1 MVNATKWEPPTT
13 PTLKL
18 LDCRQAA
25 AKSVLSILAMMAAR
39 HRRMPVPAPIGRYCG
54 SSFSFEGHCLNRSVN
69 HTAENLL
76 NRSLG

>member
-1 MVNATKWEPPTT
+1 MVNATKWELPMT
-13 PTLKL
+13 PTPKL

-39 HRRMPVPAPIGRYCG
+39 HQRMPVPAPIGQYCG
-54 SSFSFEGHCLNRSVN
+54 ISFSFKGHCLNGSVN

-76 NRSLG
+76 NTSLG